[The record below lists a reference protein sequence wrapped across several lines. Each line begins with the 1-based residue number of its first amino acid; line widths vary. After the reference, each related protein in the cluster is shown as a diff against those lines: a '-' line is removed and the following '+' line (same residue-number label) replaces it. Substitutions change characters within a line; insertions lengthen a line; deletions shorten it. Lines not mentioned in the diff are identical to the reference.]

1 MRMLKKNI
9 IKNKI
14 VVLIPARGGSKRIK
28 SKNLYMIGNRPL
40 IAWSIEAAK
49 KEKIIDKVYVS
60 TDDKN
65 ISFYAKHYGAEIHR
79 REKKY
84 SSDSSLVHETINSFL
99 NFLDK
104 KKNYKPNIL
113 VILEPTS
120 PFREKY
126 LIKNCIKK
134 LIKTNSDSI
143 ATFISVK
150 THPHRSW
157 FLNKNGKPISYSK
170 KNAWKLSQKL
180 TPAYELDGSLYA
192 LKLKK
197 KNNFSNGLLIGKSTS
212 YICDSN
218 NKIEIDNEKDIKY
231 ANLIYENLN
240 SKGW

>member
-1 MRMLKKNI
+1 M

-49 KEKIIDKVYVS
+49 KEKIIDMVYVS

-65 ISFYAKHYGAEIHR
+65 ISFYAKHYGAKIHK

-84 SSDSSLVHETINSFL
+84 SSDNSLVYETINSFL

-134 LIKTNSDSI
+134 LMKTNSDSI
-143 ATFISVK
+143 ATFIPVK

-157 FLNKNGKPISYSK
+157 FLDKKGKPISYSK
-170 KNAWKLSQKL
+170 QNAWKLSQKL
-180 TPAYELDGSLYA
+180 KPAYELDGSLYA
-192 LKLKK
+192 FKIKK
-197 KNNFSNGLLIGKSTS
+197 KIDFSNGLLIGKSTS

-218 NKIEIDNEKDIKY
+218 NQIEIDNEKDIKY

-240 SKGW
+240 NKS

>member
-1 MRMLKKNI
+1 M

-40 IAWSIEAAK
+40 IAWAIEAAK

-65 ISFYAKHYGAEIHR
+65 ISFYAKHYGAEIHV

-84 SSDSSLVHETINSFL
+84 SRDSSLIYETVNSFL

-120 PFREKY
+120 PFREKN

-134 LIKTNSDSI
+134 MMKTNSDSI
-143 ATFISVK
+143 ATFVPVK

-157 FLNKNGKPISYSK
+157 FLDKSGKPFSYSK
-170 KNAWKLSQKL
+170 QNAWKLSQKL
-180 TPAYELDGSLYA
+180 KPAYELDGSLYA
-192 LKLKK
+192 FKIKK
-197 KNNFSNGLLIGKSTS
+197 KINFSSGLLIGKCTS
-212 YICDSN
+212 YLCDGN
-218 NKIEIDNEKDIKY
+218 NQIEIDNEKDIKY
-231 ANLIYENLN
+231 ANLIFENLN
-240 SKGW
+240 NNTL